1 MYMYVYVRNFGTY
14 IYICQTVWTQMEQDY
29 FNTASCAGRK
39 TGGWDTGLQR
49 SPNDSAA
56 RKYFPLFA
64 ANLLGFFF
72 N

>member
-1 MYMYVYVRNFGTY
+1 
-14 IYICQTVWTQMEQDY
+14 MEQDY